1 MWFWRRFFSFSVLT
15 ISFGLGLGLG
25 LEPLWTRTWLG
36 LEPLWTWTWL
46 GLEPLWTWTCLGL
59 DKGGLDYSPSLKNI
73 FFLFEF
79 EVTCGQV
86 WWPILG
92 IRALH
97 FTHPS
102 AHTHS
107 SEHAHTVNTHPEPWA
122 AIYAAALG
130 EQLGVQCLVQG
141 SHLSNVIEGGES
153 AVHSLTI
160 PAGPNIRTHNLGLQV
175 RRSIH

>member
-1 MWFWRRFFSFSVLT
+1 MGLKMAPSFSSL
-15 ISFGLGLGLG
+15 FCGLF
-25 LEPLWTRTWLG
+25 E
-36 LEPLWTWTWL
+36 EQ
-46 GLEPLWTWTCLGL
+46 
-59 DKGGLDYSPSLKNI
+59 

-122 AIYAAALG
+122 AIYAATLG
-130 EQLGVQCLVQG
+130 ELLGVQCLVQG

-153 AVHSLTI
+153 SVHSLTI
-160 PAGPNIRTHNLGLQV
+160 PARTRDSNPQP
-175 RRSIH
+175 RITSPIH